1 MDPTQAIRET
11 NLVLQLKEEI
21 KSKTEISWSSR
32 KKKERIFNVYFVSTK
47 FFSTFV
53 FYFSVYGIE

>member
-21 KSKTEISWSSR
+21 KSKTEMSWNSR
-32 KKKERIFNVYFVSTK
+32 MKKEFILFCVNEVFFNIRVLCQCIRY
-47 FFSTFV
+47 
-53 FYFSVYGIE
+53 